1 MTDKTSDTM
10 NVSHLPAVKAGK
22 MRIVKHVKTHDAPAD
37 VRCEEESPHELLT
50 KEEIECHDRCI
61 KAYHDKPMPTVTKP
75 HNDNTKRIIQQPLK

>member
-10 NVSHLPAVKAGK
+10 NISHPPAVKAGK
-22 MRIVKHVKTHDAPAD
+22 MRIVKHVKTHDATVE
-37 VRCEEESPHELLT
+37 VRY
-50 KEEIECHDRCI
+50 EEIECHDKCI